1 MRRLTR
7 RLTATASALLLV
19 AAGMVA
25 LQAPPAAATT
35 PTITLDTLARDLVR
49 VESLREVKDVQRT
62 YAHLAQYG
70 RWSDMAALFSTDAT
84 FRWGDETVTGRPAI
98 RNWLEADAGAMN
110 GVNPGSLHTV
120 IVDQPLVNLSVDG
133 LSAKARWNGFRF
145 LGDGAGAARIE
156 GGIYENEY
164 VFENGRWRISLLH
177 YYPQYE
183 GDYATGWRN
192 KDLALL
198 PIVPYHFTPDEA
210 GVPIPEP
217 VGPAPRA
224 GTTVNKVAARID
236 KLNSEDAVR
245 NLQHAYGYYVDRRM
259 WSDVVDLFANGATV
273 SIDNVGTFRGA
284 AGVRQAMERMGP
296 ENLSQGILNERI
308 QFDTIVDVHTSG
320 TQATARGIEFAM
332 VGDANTRAA
341 SWEISLFHNHFVKQ
355 GGLWKLKDMNITP
368 LVIAPYSTGWGDGG
382 IAPAPTRVPAF
393 LDVEARSQK
402 NAGGAA
408 SSNRN
413 LADLDRRLSRSLAFD
428 GAENVSMAYTAY
440 LDDLRIYDMA
450 QIHAEFGHKLSP
462 FAGYFQ
468 GPERIRQAGVTVYGT
483 NPSTMRASIS
493 YHWRPQPV
501 IIVSEDGRSATMRA
515 RLLQPRTSRTNAGAF
530 NGAMYNDE
538 FVLENGIWRIW
549 SLTIDEFYWQSTNWA
564 GGWAAANPRN
574 PELPDPAP
582 STLVTRYTPDV
593 LLSSMGERSRGFQG
607 GSPGYIA
614 WPGIVPMWF
623 HYKNPV
629 SGREPQFYWPQC
641 APCEVRPDWRM
652 TEHGWQQPPLGPQV
666 DGVDLG

>member
-84 FRWGDETVTGRPAI
+84 FRWGDEMVTGRPAI
-98 RNWLEADAGAMN
+98 RDWLEADAGAMN

-332 VGDANTRAA
+332 VGDANTREA
-341 SWEISLFHNHFVKQ
+341 SWEISVFHNHFVKQ

-393 LDVEARSQK
+393 LDVEARSQQ

-413 LADLDRRLSRSLAFD
+413 LADLDRRLARSLAFD

-468 GPERIRQAGVTVYGT
+468 GPDRIRQAGVTVYGT

-515 RLLQPRTSRTNAGAF
+515 RLLQPRTSRTSAGAF

-564 GGWAAANPRN
+564 GGWAAANPRD
-574 PELPDPAP
+574 PSLPDPAP
-582 STLVTRYTPDV
+582 SALATNYPPDV
-593 LLSSMGERSRGFQG
+593 LLSSMGERSRGFRG
-607 GSPGYIA
+607 GSPGYIQ

-652 TEHGWQQPPLGPQV
+652 SEHGWQEPPLGPQV